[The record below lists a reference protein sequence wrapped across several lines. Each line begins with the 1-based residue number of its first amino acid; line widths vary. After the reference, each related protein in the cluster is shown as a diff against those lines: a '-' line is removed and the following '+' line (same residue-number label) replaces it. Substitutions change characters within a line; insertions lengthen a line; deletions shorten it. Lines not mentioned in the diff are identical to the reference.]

1 MVRWVRKIE
10 DLMKEELLESKKNED
25 AHTIAEERSSSD
37 VNITEKNKTLNG
49 SASMRERY
57 AEPSTT
63 NIEEQ
68 NSRTISVTAVRYFET
83 RDSFK

>member
-1 MVRWVRKIE
+1 
-10 DLMKEELLESKKNED
+10 MKEELLESKKNED
-25 AHTIAEERSSSD
+25 AHAIAEERSSSD

-63 NIEEQ
+63 KNLDRQ
-68 NSRTISVTAVRYFET
+68 NSRTISETAVRYFET